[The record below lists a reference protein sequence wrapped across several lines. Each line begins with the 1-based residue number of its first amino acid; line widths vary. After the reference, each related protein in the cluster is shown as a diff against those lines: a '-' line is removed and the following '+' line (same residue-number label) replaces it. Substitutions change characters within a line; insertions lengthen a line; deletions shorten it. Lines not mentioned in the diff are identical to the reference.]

1 MRLEFLNRQRE
12 IARLKKALGA
22 QEPTLVVIYGRR
34 RCGKSTLLQRV
45 IGEND
50 VYFLADQQESPLQ
63 RQGLGVE
70 IGRLVPGFGEVQYPS
85 WEVLFNAAANQL
97 PAGTTLVIDEFP
109 YLVQNAPELPSV
121 MQKLLDSRR
130 LRFHLLICGS
140 SQRMMQGLVLDSTAP
155 LYGRAREILKIRP
168 LEPGWLTEALA
179 LPPDAAVAAYSVW
192 GGVPRYWELAGDFPD
207 PASACR
213 ELVLDRNGVLH
224 EEPMRLLLDDMR
236 GAGQPHSLL
245 ALIAAGANRL
255 SEIGGRLGKPAT
267 SLTRPLF
274 TLAQLGYI
282 KRELPFGEN
291 PRSSKKSLYR
301 LADPFLGFW
310 YRVVLPNRSMLEQD
324 LITEVWDAT
333 SQQRESLVAA
343 TWEELARDSVARL
356 TIGGKRWK
364 TASRWWGKAGK
375 GREMEIDVVAESL
388 DGTAILLGEVK
399 WERKTNVRPL
409 LETLRQKAANFPL
422 AQGKEI
428 ITAIWCKDPELTG
441 NAGGTTLIGPEK
453 VMSALR

>member
-12 IARLKKALGA
+12 IARLKSALGA
-22 QEPTLVVIYGRR
+22 PEPALVVLYGRR
-34 RCGKSTLLQRV
+34 RCGKSTLLQQV
-45 IGEND
+45 VGEKD
-50 VYFLADQQESPLQ
+50 VYYLADQQEAPLQ
-63 RQGLGVE
+63 RQALGLE
-70 IGRLVPGFGEVQYPS
+70 IGRLVPGFGDAQYPS
-85 WEVLFNAAANQL
+85 WEILFAAAANQL

-121 MQKLLDSRR
+121 MQKLLDGRR
-130 LRFHLLICGS
+130 LRFHLALCGS

-168 LEPGWLTEALA
+168 IEPGWLTEALA
-179 LPPDAAVAAYSVW
+179 LPPDAAVAAYAVW
-192 GGVPRYWELAGDFPD
+192 GGVPRYWELAKDFPD
-207 PASACR
+207 SASACR
-213 ELVLDRNGVLH
+213 DLVLDRNGVLH

-245 ALIAAGANRL
+245 ALIAGGANRL

-274 TLAQLGYI
+274 NLAHLGYI

-301 LADPFLGFW
+301 LADPFLSFW

-333 SQQRESLVAA
+333 SQQRESLVAE
-343 TWEELARDSVARL
+343 TWESLARDSVARL

-364 TASRWWGKAGK
+364 PASRWWGKAGK
-375 GREMEIDVVAESL
+375 GQEMEIDVVAESL
-388 DGTAILLGEVK
+388 DGTAILLGEAK
-399 WERKTNVRPL
+399 WERKTRVRPL
-409 LETLRQKAANFPL
+409 LETLRQKAANFPQ
-422 AQGKEI
+422 ARGKEI
-428 ITAIWCKDPELTG
+428 ISAVWCKEPELTG
-441 NAGGTTLIGPEK
+441 NTSDIALIGPTE

>member
-1 MRLEFLNRQRE
+1 M
-12 IARLKKALGA
+12 
-22 QEPTLVVIYGRR
+22 
-34 RCGKSTLLQRV
+34 
-45 IGEND
+45 
-50 VYFLADQQESPLQ
+50 Q
-63 RQGLGVE
+63 RQALGVE

-85 WEVLFNAAANQL
+85 WEVFFNAAANQL
-97 PAGTTLVIDEFP
+97 PAGATLVLDEFP

-130 LRFHLLICGS
+130 SRFHLIICGS

-179 LPPDAAVAAYSVW
+179 LPPEEAVAAYSVW
-192 GGVPRYWELAGDFPD
+192 GGVPRYWELARDFPD
-207 PASACR
+207 SASACH

-245 ALIAAGANRL
+245 ALIAGGANRL
-255 SEIGGRLGKPAT
+255 SELGGRLGKPAT

-274 TLAQLGYI
+274 NLAQLGYI
-282 KRELPFGEN
+282 KREIPFGEN

-310 YRVVLPNRSMLEQD
+310 YRVVQPYRSMLEQD

-333 SQQRESLVAA
+333 GQQRQALVAE
-343 TWEELARDSVARL
+343 TWEELARYSVARL

-364 TASRWWGKAGK
+364 PASRWWGKAGK
-375 GREMEIDVVAESL
+375 GGEMEIDVVAESL
-388 DGTAILLGEVK
+388 DGTAILLGEAK
-399 WERKTNVRPL
+399 WEKKTRVRPL
-409 LETLRQKAANFPL
+409 LETLRQKAAKFPRT
-422 AQGKEI
+422 QGKEI
-428 ITAIWCKDPELTG
+428 ITAIWCKEMELAGDTG
-441 NAGGTTLIGPEK
+441 GNVLIGPEE
-453 VMSALR
+453 VMAALR